1 MLNQTIRAVPILV
14 LSTFFALP
22 LVAQTEGILLL
33 AHGGGKSWNEEVRKL
48 AAGLNATT
56 PVEVAFG
63 MARKQ
68 TIQDAIDRLSERN
81 VDGIVA
87 VPLFISSHS
96 SVIRATEY
104 LLGTREEAPPELEVF
119 ARMGHHGADTH
130 ADTHKADSDPTTP
143 VETAIPIRMTPALDR
158 HPLVADILI
167 SLAEAVSQNPEEEV
181 VIIVA
186 HGPVSDE
193 ENDRWLENMG
203 VLAELMRQETR
214 FFRIEYLTVRD
225 DAPEPV
231 RSQATVDLR
240 AVVERATDEGTD
252 VLIVPLLLSYGGI
265 EKGIY
270 KRLEGLPYR
279 MSPQALLPDDRL
291 GQWVLSVVGNR

>member
-1 MLNQTIRAVPILV
+1 
-14 LSTFFALP
+14 
-22 LVAQTEGILLL
+22 
-33 AHGGGKSWNEEVRKL
+33 
-48 AAGLNATT
+48 
-56 PVEVAFG
+56 
-63 MARKQ
+63 
-68 TIQDAIDRLSERN
+68 
-81 VDGIVA
+81 
-87 VPLFISSHS
+87 
-96 SVIRATEY
+96 
-104 LLGTREEAPPELEVF
+104 
-119 ARMGHHGADTH
+119 
-130 ADTHKADSDPTTP
+130 
-143 VETAIPIRMTPALDR
+143 MTPALDR

-203 VLAELMRQETR
+203 GLAELMRQETR

-240 AVVERATDEGTD
+240 ELVERATDEGTD